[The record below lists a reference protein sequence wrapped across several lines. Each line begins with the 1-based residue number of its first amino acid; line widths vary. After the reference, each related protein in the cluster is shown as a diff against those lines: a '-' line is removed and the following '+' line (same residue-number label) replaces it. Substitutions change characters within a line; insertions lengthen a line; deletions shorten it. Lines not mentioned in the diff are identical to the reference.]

1 MNLSR
6 FVLFYYQ
13 IDLNQILFLFSLKNF
28 GLKIVLFFD
37 SLGFSLKKIW
47 SHKKSLVTHRWRYQ
61 ASIEYFSS
69 FFFCCNVLVVSLAG
83 Q

>member
-28 GLKIVLFFD
+28 GLKTLPLLSPSGDLEV
-37 SLGFSLKKIW
+37 K
-47 SHKKSLVTHRWRYQ
+47 
-61 ASIEYFSS
+61 
-69 FFFCCNVLVVSLAG
+69 VVRDIPTRPGRPTFRFECSKLL
-83 Q
+83 